1 MLGSDFS
8 TVKVFDLDDEDC
20 MTGPE
25 LLVGMLL
32 FFFTLKYPVMIL
44 LWRTIEYAS
53 NEIVPFNLS

>member
-25 LLVGMLL
+25 LLVGICF
-32 FFFTLKYPVMIL
+32 FFFTLKYAVMIL
-44 LWRTIEYAS
+44 LWRTIEPA
-53 NEIVPFNLS
+53 VMA